1 MGKSGKPISAQ
12 RVINEELEW
21 QEVQIQLVKQLVDE
35 SSGGVMHSSIH
46 DIKHRARRVI
56 DAPEAPDAKP
66 HWGLHEQ
73 ALRTKGETTAD
84 RLPELMLRTARPQ
97 EIYHCR
103 VITEDGSPT
112 TVGLDHSSTDFRW
125 MKVPAELEGF
135 DPMAVNGRP
144 TTGSPVIQSAGG
156 KCTIT
161 QPFANRAAR
170 PCCSLPRWREND

>member
-1 MGKSGKPISAQ
+1 MGKPIYAQ
-12 RVINEELEW
+12 PVINEELEW
-21 QEVQIQLVKQLVDE
+21 QEVQIQLEKQLVDE

-46 DIKHRARRVI
+46 DINHRARRVI
-56 DAPEAPDAKP
+56 DDPEAPDADAKP

-97 EIYHCR
+97 EVYHCR

-135 DPMAVNGRP
+135 DPMAVNGP
-144 TTGSPVIQSAGG
+144 TYYRVTRDPECGWKIHYYSTFRKPGG
-156 KCTIT
+156 TTVLLIT
-161 QPFANRAAR
+161 E
-170 PCCSLPRWREND
+170 LERE